1 MKVFN
6 VFPET
11 IFSIGRV
18 QVTDTVTTTWFV
30 MAAIITICYLSTRK
44 LSIKP
49 SFFQE
54 VLEAIFE
61 FMEKTIK
68 DVLPLNPWLVVPILG
83 TIWILIGFSNMAGLI
98 PGLKTPTADLNTTL
112 AFALISFSMT
122 HVIGIATQGV

>member
-30 MAAIITICYLSTRK
+30 MAAIITICYFSTRK

-98 PGLKTPTADLNTTL
+98 PGLKTPDRK
-112 AFALISFSMT
+112 S
-122 HVIGIATQGV
+122 VV